1 MPELEEVAAMLR
13 EGRVRQTPEE
23 LVYPVLV
30 IDALIRSM
38 EADGRETE
46 LAAL

>member
-1 MPELEEVAAMLR
+1 MLR
-13 EGRVRQTPEE
+13 EGTVRQTPEE

-38 EADGRETE
+38 EADGAEKEPVT
-46 LAAL
+46 L